1 MKKDLEKMDLLEDW
15 RMSLLNLN
23 FFMDY
28 IVHKTLVLVKN
39 NLNYLIR
46 CRVFSFGK
54 VQ

>member
-23 FFMDY
+23 FLMDY

-39 NLNYLIR
+39 NLIYLIKSR
-46 CRVFSFGK
+46 FSSIEKG
-54 VQ
+54 